1 MKKLICLLLTIL
13 FVSAFALSGCEGSDT
28 NTTDAPEEATTVAA
42 VTIDEAGAKEIA
54 LADAGVPET
63 AAKNLTVKL
72 ENNSY
77 VVAFEWSGFDY
88 QYTINASTGEIAEVL
103 FDGSVL

>member
-1 MKKLICLLLTIL
+1 MKKLICLLLTVL

-28 NTTDAPEEATTVAA
+28 NTTDAPEKTTAA
-42 VTIDEAGAKEIA
+42 VTIDEAEAKEIA
-54 LADAGVPET
+54 LSDAGVPET
-63 AAKNLTVKL
+63 AAENLTVKL

-77 VVAFEWSGFDY
+77 VVAFVWSGFDY
-88 QYTINASTGEIAEVL
+88 QYTINASTGEITEVL